1 MVAHVDPA
9 KPDFWLVFALPWP
22 ENNKNVNECLLA
34 IAPQTIPDVFG
45 PDVRMVKEQAI
56 ACWQDRPRDVILFA
70 DVTKYL
76 SGRGESWD
84 DLGVNW
90 EAALST
96 LSEAQ
101 VLGSFLNATYEA
113 YVLASTNSD
122 LMVTQRGTEDAK
134 VARSMVRVMLAKEIM
149 KDWANYVETAKAE
162 GRIAEW

>member
-1 MVAHVDPA
+1 MPQVDPA

-45 PDVRMVKEQAI
+45 PDVKTVLEQTI
-56 ACWQDRPRDVILFA
+56 GCWMNRPRDVILFA

-76 SGRGESWD
+76 SDRGESWD

-90 EAALST
+90 EAALSA
-96 LSEAQ
+96 LQEAN
-101 VLGSFLNATYEA
+101 VLGTFLNATYEA

-122 LMVTQRGTEDAK
+122 LFVTQRGAEDAK
-134 VARSMVRVMLAKEIM
+134 MPRSMVRTLLANEIKKE
-149 KDWANYVETAKAE
+149 WPSYVETAKAE